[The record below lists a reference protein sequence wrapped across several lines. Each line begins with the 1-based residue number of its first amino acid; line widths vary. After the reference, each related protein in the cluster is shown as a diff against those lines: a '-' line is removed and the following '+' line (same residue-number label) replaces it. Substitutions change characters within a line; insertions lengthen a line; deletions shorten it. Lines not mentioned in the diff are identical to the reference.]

1 MANIFGYHT
10 RPFLI
15 THQELRAIRKRGGL
29 TQKTAA
35 KAVGVSHPTYK
46 AWERGAIAAPKA
58 AITVLQVLAARREA
72 IITGKRKDLLDFL
85 GDPFDASMF

>member
-58 AITVLQVLAARREA
+58 AITVLQVLAAKRESIMA
-72 IITGKRKDLLDFL
+72 GKRKDMLDFL
-85 GDPFDASMF
+85 GQPFDTSIF

>member
-1 MANIFGYHT
+1 MPGTFAPHH

-29 TQKTAA
+29 TQRTAA
-35 KAVGVSHPTYK
+35 KAVGVCHFTYK
-46 AWERGAIAAPKA
+46 TWERGTVAAPKA
-58 AITVLQVLAARREA
+58 AIIVLQVLAARREA

-85 GDPFDASMF
+85 GQPFDTSIF